1 MTLNEYLG
9 TAFDL
14 FTHLA
19 NFATT
24 PPMLALLGVVVIG
37 VVVGIIFY
45 LVGGK

>member
-19 NFATT
+19 NFATF
-24 PPMLALLGVVVIG
+24 PPMLALLGVAVIG
-37 VVVGIIFY
+37 IVIGIIFY
-45 LVGGK
+45 FVGGK